1 MTGGV
6 DGDIVGLVLARGG
19 SKRLPGKN
27 LRPFLGAPLIAHTIA
42 AAQAATCLDRVVLS
56 TEDPEIAEVARGYG
70 CEVPFMRPVELASD
84 AATSAAVA
92 LHALDALEAQGARC
106 GMVVLLQP
114 TSPLRRPQDI
124 DACVG
129 RCLSSGAPACVTI
142 ARPATPPAHFGALGG
157 DGGFDRESV
166 ARALDGRSLAYLTGA
181 CYAIRA
187 AALRAAGSF
196 LPSGVMTCEIPW
208 IFGADIDSI
217 EDFLVAE
224 SLASLLSGQGLG
236 WTVRVEPPS

>member
-1 MTGGV
+1 MTGGAKGSV
-6 DGDIVGLVLARGG
+6 VGLIVARGG

-42 AAQAATCLDRVVLS
+42 AARAAKRLDRVILS
-56 TEDPEIAEVARGYG
+56 TEDPEIARTATAYG
-70 CEVPFMRPVELASD
+70 CEVPFMRPAKLAGD
-84 AATSAAVA
+84 DTTSAAVA
-92 LHALDALEAQGARC
+92 LHALDTLEAQGARC

-129 RCLSSGAPACVTI
+129 RCLSTGAPACVTI
-142 ARPATPPAHFGALGG
+142 TRPATPAAHFGALEAG
-157 DGGFDRESV
+157 GGFDREDV
-166 ARALDGRSLAYLTGA
+166 ARALNGRALAYLTGA

-187 AALRAAGSF
+187 PALRAARSF
-196 LPSGVMTCEIPW
+196 LPAGVTTCEIPW
-208 IFGADIDSI
+208 MFGADIDSL

-224 SLASLLSGQGLG
+224 SLAGLLSERCLG
-236 WTVRVEPPS
+236 WTVRAEPLS